1 MSDQPFVLDSFAVIT
16 DAELMQEI
24 AQRAA
29 NGEVD
34 AQKMQRGLARWT
46 IRYKE
51 GAASCI
57 CCFNPIVDD
66 TDIGA
71 YFICFSEHEHED
83 LGFASAF
90 CFDCG
95 NKHDD
100 LDAFVAAGVKG
111 LRDRG
116 IVMIPLGIAGR
127 G

>member
-1 MSDQPFVLDSFAVIT
+1 MSDEPFVLDSFAVIT

-24 AQRAA
+24 AERAA
-29 NGEVD
+29 SGEVD
-34 AQKMQRGLARWT
+34 AQKMQRGLARWAT
-46 IRYKE
+46 RYNE
-51 GAASCI
+51 GAATCI

-66 TDIGA
+66 IDIGA

-100 LDAFVAAGVKG
+100 LDAFVAAGIKG
-111 LRDRG
+111 LRARG
-116 IVMIPLGIAGR
+116 IVMIPLSISGR